1 VCEKNN
7 EKVVC
12 LFKIRFSLESLV
24 VVLELWRVWRVE
36 QLELWNYRYL
46 LQDRIETMS
55 PKFQLAMKTFA
66 ASIRG
71 FPLVKPLAN
80 YAKAERGRRLQKF
93 GA

>member
-1 VCEKNN
+1 
-7 EKVVC
+7 
-12 LFKIRFSLESLV
+12 
-24 VVLELWRVWRVE
+24 
-36 QLELWNYRYL
+36 
-46 LQDRIETMS
+46 MS

-93 GA
+93 GV